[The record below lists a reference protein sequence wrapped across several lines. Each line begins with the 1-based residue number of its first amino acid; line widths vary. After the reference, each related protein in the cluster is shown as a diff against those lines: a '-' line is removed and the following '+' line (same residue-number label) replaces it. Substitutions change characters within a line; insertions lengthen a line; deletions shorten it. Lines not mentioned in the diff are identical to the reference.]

1 MIHKIKA
8 LHDNGKGLSIRAI
21 SQELGLSRNTV
32 RKYLRMDENAISE
45 QIEDPSRTKR
55 LDDHRDYLIHLLKE
69 FPKLSAVKIARKL
82 QAKVGELP
90 ASDRSIRRYVRTL
103 KGKWPQPRC
112 AITNPFWTMCRVFSV
127 RWTRVSCAA
136 C

>member
-1 MIHKIKA
+1 MAGGMSVKEWVVIHKIKA

-45 QIEDPSRTKR
+45 QIKDPSRTTYR
-55 LDDHRDYLIHLLKE
+55 
-69 FPKLSAVKIARKL
+69 PQIAPF
-82 QAKVGELP
+82 AAMCE
-90 ASDRSIRRYVRTL
+90 RSRR
-103 KGKWPQPRC
+103 KWPRPRC
-112 AITNPFWTMCRVFSV
+112 ATTNPFWTMCRVFSA
-127 RWTRVSCAA
+127 RWTPVSCEA